1 MSCCFYSREGVRLTR
16 AESEKQLVACHAWP
30 VRVESVAHRSCRD
43 IECLPCCH
51 VEMLSATAYKI
62 TDSEARA
69 HISLKVDAEARFS
82 ADLYLVIDVS
92 GSMQLPAVLKDR
104 GSEASP
110 LSVLD
115 IVVHSCR
122 TVIHCL
128 SSEDRLG
135 IVTYSDTAQVVL
147 SATRMDDEGKA
158 MAQKALETLR
168 PDGQTNLWQGLETA
182 LDLASTKEKASLASV
197 LLLTDGV
204 PNVEPTGGHLKA
216 LEDYKLS
223 KGLGC
228 SIHTF
233 GFGSDLDSELLD
245 SLAKKGGGSYVFIP
259 DAGFLGT
266 ALVNSMANT
275 VCAAGRNLRFVL
287 HLAGSVAH
295 VVGYERHGDVID
307 MGSLQLGQSKDC
319 GEATI

>member
-1 MSCCFYSREGVRLTR
+1 
-16 AESEKQLVACHAWP
+16 
-30 VRVESVAHRSCRD
+30 
-43 IECLPCCH
+43 
-51 VEMLSATAYKI
+51 MLSATAYKI

-69 HISLKVDAEARFS
+69 HISLKVDAEKRFS

-104 GSEASP
+104 GSEASL

-128 SSEDRLG
+128 SAEDSLG
-135 IVTYSDTAQVVL
+135 IVTYSDTAHVVL
-147 SATRMDDEGKA
+147 NATRMDEAGKA
-158 MAQKALETLR
+158 MAEKALETLR
-168 PDGQTNLWQGLETA
+168 PDGQTSLWQGLETA
-182 LDLASTKEKASLASV
+182 LDLALAPRASLASV

-216 LEDYKLS
+216 LEDYKRC
-223 KGLGC
+223 KGLAC

-245 SLAKKGGGSYVFIP
+245 GLAKAGGGSYVFIP

-275 VCAAGRNLRFVL
+275 VTSAGRNLRFVL
-287 HLAGSVAH
+287 HLEDGSKAH
-295 VVGYERHGDVID
+295 AVGYEVHGDIID
-307 MGSLQLGQSKDC
+307 MGSLQLGQSKDW
-319 GEATI
+319 GG